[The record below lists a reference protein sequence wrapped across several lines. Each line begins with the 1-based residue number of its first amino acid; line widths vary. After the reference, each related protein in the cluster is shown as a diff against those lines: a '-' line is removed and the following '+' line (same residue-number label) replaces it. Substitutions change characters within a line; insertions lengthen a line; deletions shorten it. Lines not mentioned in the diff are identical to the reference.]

1 MFTQVE
7 LISTKQEVRVYWLEH
22 EQYNHAPIRVGRGV
36 RILEELP
43 YFSINRVFTTLKNRT
58 DLPVKSLVGTIVELN

>member
-7 LISTKQEVRVYWLEH
+7 LISTNRELRVYWLQH
-22 EQYNHAPIRVGRGV
+22 EQDNHAPLRVGRGV

-43 YFSINRVFTTLKNRT
+43 YFSINRVFTTLKNRK
-58 DLPVKSLVGTIVELN
+58 DLPVKANVGTIVELN